1 MFRRMLFNEQKY
13 HNYFYMKTRTI
24 LNNYWQHLLIA
35 LFAIAVFCFWY
46 LFYPHVVVGR
56 EMSQMFL
63 WNSDYFMERVIIPGG
78 VAQYLGE
85 FLVQFFLNPIVG
97 ACIYTLLYVAILLL
111 AYRLWQQ
118 AFPRIRKIYLLILSL
133 VPVIIL
139 WYLAC
144 DLYVPMTSTVAVL
157 LVLTVMAVLPT
168 RQKPRLVCLI
178 ILTPVLYWLVGPA
191 AILLALC
198 SLRWSWLIALLLG
211 ACILGSSWIAPYPL
225 RQLARGVDYYWEE
238 KNIGDNGLLVYD
250 YLLRQG
256 KWDEIERES
265 LRHPRQLVAIQQ
277 LVSLAQ
283 FYQQRLSQQELFW
296 NLAQAHGVLKDEI
309 TAFMMSDVY
318 LQAGMVNMS
327 QRSAFEAMEA
337 IPNHNK
343 SGRALKRLVETSL
356 ITKQYSL
363 ALKYISLL
371 EQTLLYREWAEEKR
385 ALAEQPERIAKHPF
399 YGRLQEVFATTDE
412 MFFY

>member
-1 MFRRMLFNEQKY
+1 MQ
-13 HNYFYMKTRTI
+13 TRTI
-24 LNNYWQHLLIA
+24 LTNYWQHLLVA
-35 LFAIAVFCFWY
+35 LLAIAVFCFWY
-46 LFYPHVVVGR
+46 LYYPHVVVGR

-63 WNSDYFMERVIIPGG
+63 WNSDYLMERIIIPGG
-78 VAQYLGE
+78 LAQYLGE
-85 FLVQFFLNPIVG
+85 FLVQYFLNPVIG
-97 ACIYTLLYVAILLL
+97 ACIYTLVDVAILLL
-111 AYRLWQQ
+111 AFRLLRQ
-118 AFPRIRKIYLLILSL
+118 AFPRIKKASLFLFSL
-133 VPVIIL
+133 VPVFVL

-144 DLYVPMTSTVAVL
+144 DLYVPFTLTVAILLVMTVMVL
-157 LVLTVMAVLPT
+157 LPT
-168 RQKPRLVCLI
+168 SRKPRLACLV

-198 SLRWSWLIALLLG
+198 CLRWSWLIALLLV
-211 ACILGSSWIAPYPL
+211 ACILGSSWITPYPL
-225 RQLARGVDYYWEE
+225 RQLLRGIDYYWEE

-250 YLLRQG
+250 FLLRQG
-256 KWDEIERES
+256 KWEEIEREG

-277 LVSLAQ
+277 LVSMAQ

-296 NLAQAHGVLKDEI
+296 ILAQSQGALKDEI
-309 TAFMMSDVY
+309 TAFIMSDVY

-356 ITKQYSL
+356 ITKQYAL
-363 ALKYISLL
+363 ALKYLSLL
-371 EQTLLYREWAEEKR
+371 EQTLLYREWARERR
-385 ALAEQPERIAKHPF
+385 ALAEHPERIAKHPF
-399 YGRLQEVFATTDE
+399 YGRLQEVFAITKE